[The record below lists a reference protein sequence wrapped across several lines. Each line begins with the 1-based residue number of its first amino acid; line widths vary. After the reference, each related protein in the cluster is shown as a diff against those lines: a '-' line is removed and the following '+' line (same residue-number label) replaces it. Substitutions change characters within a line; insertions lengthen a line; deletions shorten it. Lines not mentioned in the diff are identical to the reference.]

1 MIKVNYGYIEH
12 TENESSYFG
21 EDVTK
26 HSVASAALFVH
37 EMKPEQWEAFSVNT
51 GEDVTSEVLLF
62 VRHLN
67 AAMRELRAHSKQQIR
82 SLADKKVPVRIT
94 GQVIA

>member
-12 TENESSYFG
+12 TETESSCFG
-21 EDVTK
+21 ESVEK
-26 HSVASAALFVH
+26 HSVAAAALFVH

-67 AAMRELRAHSKQQIR
+67 AAMTELRAHSKQQIR
-82 SLADKKVPVRIT
+82 TLADKKVTIRNMGHV
-94 GQVIA
+94 A